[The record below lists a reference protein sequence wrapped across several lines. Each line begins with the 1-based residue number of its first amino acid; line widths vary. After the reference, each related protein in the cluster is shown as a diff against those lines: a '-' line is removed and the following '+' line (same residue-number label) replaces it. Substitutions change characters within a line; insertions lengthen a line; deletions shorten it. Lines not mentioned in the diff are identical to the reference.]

1 MASSAATGF
10 GARSLSRATSR
21 EGSASRYALLA
32 GRFLFSAIF
41 IMAGFMHFSA
51 QEIGFAARAGV
62 PFASFLVPASGIVA
76 ALGGV
81 SILLGYRARWGAW
94 LIVLFLVPVPLTM
107 HNFWAAK
114 DAMTAQMQM
123 VMFLKNVTIMG
134 GALMVAYFGS
144 GPMSLDAS
152 RS

>member
-1 MASSAATGF
+1 MASSTASGF
-10 GARSLSRATSR
+10 GSRSLSRAALR
-21 EGSASRYALLA
+21 EGVASKYLVLA

-41 IMAGFMHFSA
+41 IMSGFMHFLP
-51 QEIGFAARAGV
+51 QEIALAAQAGV
-62 PFASFLVPASGIVA
+62 PFAGFLVPASGIVA
-76 ALGGV
+76 ALGGL

-94 LIVLFLVPVPLTM
+94 LIILFLVPVTLTM

-123 VMFLKNVTIMG
+123 AMFLKNVTIMG

-144 GPMSLDAS
+144 GPMSLDARQS
-152 RS
+152 

>member
-1 MASSAATGF
+1 MASSAASGY
-10 GARSLSRATSR
+10 GSRSLSHAGSR
-21 EGSASRYALLA
+21 ETSASRYVLLA

-41 IMAGFMHFSA
+41 IMSGFMHFLP
-51 QEIGFAARAGV
+51 QEITLAAQAGV
-62 PFASFLVPASGIVA
+62 PFAGFLVPASGIVA
-76 ALGGV
+76 AVGGL

-94 LIVLFLVPVPLTM
+94 LIVLFLVPVTLTM

-123 VMFLKNVTIMG
+123 AMFLKNLTIMG

-144 GPMSLDAS
+144 GPMSLDTRQS
-152 RS
+152 